1 MSLTRWLVTLV
12 SFGAAVGASI
22 YIVASSW
29 PAEGASV
36 GLSYEAHAL
45 ASLAVLLEI
54 VARAGK
60 IKLSALALRI
70 PLAFGTAART
80 CLGGDFGAAITPAR
94 SGAEPARYL
103 VLAEARVPPAGR
115 LLILF
120 TELFLEML
128 SLAVVATVLAL
139 AFRGAGPVLGGLVG
153 LVGGYAA
160 FVLGV
165 GAVGLTLARR
175 NAHGPPPRWAI
186 ALGLHAGR
194 WRAVQRSL
202 RQLRSSVS
210 AVRDAR
216 LDMMS
221 LALGA
226 SVLHVAF
233 RCLVLPALVFASDAG
248 LPLTVETLSPIVLW
262 PLALV
267 YGGAVVPAPGG
278 GGVIETAFSHTLRDA
293 IPASIF
299 GASLIWWRFYTFYVY
314 ILLGALAAGGTVL
327 RALRSRGGEARRG
340 ALHTTAEM
348 RAQRGTPS

>member
-1 MSLTRWLVTLV
+1 MSLTRWLVTLL
-12 SFGAAVGASI
+12 SFAAAIGASI

-36 GLSYEAHAL
+36 GLSYAAHAL

-54 VARAGK
+54 LARAGK

-70 PLAFGTAART
+70 PLGFGTAART

-139 AFRGAGPVLGGLVG
+139 AFRGAGLVLGGLAG

-165 GAVGLTLARR
+165 GAVGLTLARH
-175 NAHGPPPRWAI
+175 NAHGPPPRWAV

-210 AVRDAR
+210 AVREAR
-216 LDMMS
+216 LDLMS

-248 LPLTVETLSPIVLW
+248 LALSV
-262 PLALV
+262 
-267 YGGAVVPAPGG
+267 
-278 GGVIETAFSHTLRDA
+278 
-293 IPASIF
+293 
-299 GASLIWWRFYTFYVY
+299 
-314 ILLGALAAGGTVL
+314 
-327 RALRSRGGEARRG
+327 
-340 ALHTTAEM
+340 
-348 RAQRGTPS
+348 